1 MLGFIIGNNLMII
14 LKKGM
19 IHMSK
24 EINDLNKSLK
34 NQLDLDKKQDKT
46 DNNLITTD
54 KTIVGAINEL
64 FQILNGS
71 MAEVIDELNDISD
84 IL

>member
-1 MLGFIIGNNLMII
+1 
-14 LKKGM
+14 
-19 IHMSK
+19 MSK